1 MKRTHL
7 LANLSL
13 VGVLSVGVAMT
24 SGCGR
29 SDESAASHGA
39 GEAGGADASQAPAM
53 PENGQ
58 DLTVTGCL
66 TANIDG
72 RSYALTPSDSPN
84 TPTGA
89 GMAMPGRSTITY
101 ELVGN
106 AEDFRP
112 HANTVVTARGRDDAS
127 AMRSAGVER
136 EDEGQ
141 ARGGQVGE
149 GTPTVE
155 TKEEVDVNV
164 RRLHVTNVVATGQ
177 ACPSL
182 GPNDG
187 TATDAPGRTVT
198 PGSGVGA
205 GTTGGGAGT
214 PGATRPGGGSR

>member
-1 MKRTHL
+1 MVMKRTHL

-29 SDESAASHGA
+29 SDESEAAR
-39 GEAGGADASQAPAM
+39 EAGATGTTDTQAQAM
-53 PENGQ
+53 PANGQ

-89 GMAMPGRSTITY
+89 GLAMPGRSTVTY

-112 HANTVVTARGRDDAS
+112 HANMVVTARGREDAS
-127 AMRSAGVER
+127 AMREAEVER

-141 ARGGQVGE
+141 ARGAQVGE

-155 TKEEVDVNV
+155 TKEEVEVNV
-164 RRLHVTNVVATGQ
+164 RRLHVTSVVASGSE
-177 ACPSL
+177 CPSL
-182 GPNDG
+182 GPSDG
-187 TATDAPGRTVT
+187 TATGAAP
-198 PGSGVGA
+198 
-205 GTTGGGAGT
+205 TG
-214 PGATRPGGGSR
+214 GATRPGGKQ

>member
-29 SDESAASHGA
+29 SDESESAR
-39 GEAGGADASQAPAM
+39 EAGATGPADTTQAQGM

-106 AEDFRP
+106 TEDFRP
-112 HANTVVTARGRDDAS
+112 HANTVVTARGREDAS
-127 AMRSAGVER
+127 AMREAEVER

-141 ARGGQVGE
+141 ARGAQGDN
-149 GTPTVE
+149 GTPMVE

-164 RRLHVTNVVATGQ
+164 RRLHVTGVVASGN

-182 GPNDG
+182 GPTDG
-187 TATDAPGRTVT
+187 TATDAPGRT
-198 PGSGVGA
+198 
-205 GTTGGGAGT
+205 GTSGAGT

>member
-29 SDESAASHGA
+29 SDESEASR
-39 GEAGGADASQAPAM
+39 EAGATGTTQAQAM
-53 PENGQ
+53 PANGQ

-89 GMAMPGRSTITY
+89 GLAMPGRSTITY

-112 HANTVVTARGRDDAS
+112 HANMVVTARGREDAS
-127 AMRSAGVER
+127 AMRQTEVER

-141 ARGGQVGE
+141 ARGARVGE

-164 RRLHVTNVVATGQ
+164 RRLHVTNVMASGQ

-187 TATDAPGRTVT
+187 TATGAPATGGAPGSTGGAAT
-198 PGSGVGA
+198 PG
-205 GTTGGGAGT
+205 GTGT
-214 PGATRPGGGSR
+214 PRPGGGSR

>member
-29 SDESAASHGA
+29 SGESDSAR
-39 GEAGGADASQAPAM
+39 EAGATGTSDTQAHGMPA
-53 PENGQ
+53 NGQ

-84 TPTGA
+84 TPAGA
-89 GMAMPGRSTITY
+89 GLAMPGRKTVTY

-106 AEDFRP
+106 TEDFRP
-112 HANTVVTARGRDDAS
+112 HANMVVTARGREDGS
-127 AMRSAGVER
+127 ATRTAEVER

-141 ARGGQVGE
+141 ARGAQVGE

-155 TKEEVDVNV
+155 TKEEVDVSV
-164 RRLHVTNVVATGQ
+164 RRLHVTTVMATGE

-187 TATDAPGRTVT
+187 TATGAPATGGAPGSTGGAAT
-198 PGSGVGA
+198 PG
-205 GTTGGGAGT
+205 GTGT
-214 PGATRPGGGSR
+214 PRPGGGSR

>member
-13 VGVLSVGVAMT
+13 VGMLSVGVAMT

-29 SDESAASHGA
+29 SDESEAAR
-39 GEAGGADASQAPAM
+39 EAGATGTTDTQAAM
-53 PENGQ
+53 PANGQ

-89 GMAMPGRSTITY
+89 GLAMPGRSTITY

-106 AEDFRP
+106 VEDFRP
-112 HANTVVTARGRDDAS
+112 HANMVVTARGREDAS
-127 AMRSAGVER
+127 ATRQAEVER

-141 ARGGQVGE
+141 ARGAQVGE

-155 TKEEVDVNV
+155 TKEEVEVNV
-164 RRLHVTNVVATGQ
+164 RRLHVTSVVASGN

-182 GPNDG
+182 GPSDG
-187 TATDAPGRTVT
+187 TATGAP
-198 PGSGVGA
+198 S
-205 GTTGGGAGT
+205 GGAASPSG
-214 PGATRPGGGSR
+214 GATRPSGNQ